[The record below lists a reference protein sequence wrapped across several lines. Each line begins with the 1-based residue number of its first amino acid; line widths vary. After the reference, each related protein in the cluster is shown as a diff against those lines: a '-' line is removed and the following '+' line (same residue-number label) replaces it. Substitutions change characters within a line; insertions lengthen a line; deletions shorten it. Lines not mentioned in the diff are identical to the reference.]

1 MVEAGF
7 VIARGATQPL
17 DIATCEGPGS
27 SPQVPQTFY
36 SFLSLSW
43 AIVADIDIE
52 SEAYRCCGPARF
64 EVSTVQRIL
73 CMRRYYGR
81 LSYLPAD
88 AAPEDAGAESTPAT
102 PAGLKR
108 LLPAADAAVPAGWVE
123 EEGETVLFWACNTA
137 WASFES
143 AQTPEAQL
151 SDGCWQLLT
160 ISGDN
165 PHLAFC
171 EVLNI
176 AEDPAALAN
185 EHSNIRAP
193 RAPPAP
199 AGISRGSERMLC
211 RGAGCI
217 PVKAFR
223 LEPERRRGCL
233 GLPCLGGAGVGHVSL
248 DGEDGAY
255 GSWQCEV
262 HKGLAAVIG
271 A

>member
-151 SDGCWQLLT
+151 SDGCWHLLT

-185 EHSNIRAP
+185 EHPNIRAP
-193 RAPPAP
+193 RAPLRLPAFP
-199 AGISRGSERMLC
+199 VALSACCAAAQGAYRSRPFGWSRS
-211 RGAGCI
+211 
-217 PVKAFR
+217 
-223 LEPERRRGCL
+223 
-233 GLPCLGGAGVGHVSL
+233 GGAGAWACLASAVLAWGTCPSTERT
-248 DGEDGAY
+248 GRTAA
-255 GSWQCEV
+255 GSARCT
-262 HKGLAAVIG
+262 KASRR
-271 A
+271 